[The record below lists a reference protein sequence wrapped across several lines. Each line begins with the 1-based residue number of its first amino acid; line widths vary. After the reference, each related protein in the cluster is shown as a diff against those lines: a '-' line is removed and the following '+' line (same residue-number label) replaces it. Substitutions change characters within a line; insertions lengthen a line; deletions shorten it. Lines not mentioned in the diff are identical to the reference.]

1 MFIFAPAMQYLF
13 PNDFIFGT
21 STAAAQI
28 ETAFEHDWQGVR
40 AKDGAVFERTTDHE
54 LRMKEDAAI
63 IAALAPHY
71 RMGLQWSRLQR
82 HPLALLDETAVKQYV
97 DFLEDLAARNVKV
110 MMVLHH
116 FTNPIWFAKMGGW
129 EKDANRVYWID
140 FAQKVVETFGK
151 YVSHWNTFNEP
162 NVYAT
167 FGWITGDFPPFKN
180 NPVTAAV
187 VVKNMG
193 KAHDVIYDY
202 IKKKYP
208 HQPVGISLNTV
219 VFHPE
224 NMLGWF
230 PARLGDWWFMEW
242 VPRHFEKM
250 DFFGMSYYAR
260 LPHDPLPITSM
271 DHRKKLEALGRPYD
285 DMWEYYPEGLR
296 VCMERYWKKYQKPI
310 IITENGVADESD
322 QLRQRAIVDYAK
334 VVHQALQDGIDVRG
348 YFWWSTW
355 DNFEWHLGP
364 NKKFGLYGCDWETKE
379 RTPKASAA
387 VFAQLAHL
395 KFVETETEIESM
407 V

>member
-1 MFIFAPAMQYLF
+1 
-13 PNDFIFGT
+13 
-21 STAAAQI
+21 
-28 ETAFEHDWQGVR
+28 
-40 AKDGAVFERTTDHE
+40 
-54 LRMKEDAAI
+54 
-63 IAALAPHY
+63 
-71 RMGLQWSRLQR
+71 
-82 HPLALLDETAVKQYV
+82 
-97 DFLEDLAARNVKV
+97 
-110 MMVLHH
+110 
-116 FTNPIWFAKMGGW
+116 
-129 EKDANRVYWID
+129 
-140 FAQKVVETFGK
+140 
-151 YVSHWNTFNEP
+151 
-162 NVYAT
+162 
-167 FGWITGDFPPFKN
+167 
-180 NPVTAAV
+180 
-187 VVKNMG
+187 
-193 KAHDVIYDY
+193 IYDY

-379 RTPKASAA
+379 RKPKPSAA
-387 VFAQLAHL
+387 IFAQLAHL
-395 KFVETETEIESM
+395 KFVETPTEIER
-407 V
+407 VA